1 MKEFKDKINRLKKKK
16 AKKQPYKINKKEVLD
31 NSEALYDGLEIIIDA
46 FERRVFEYE
55 GRPVID
61 LDYDSGAYGL
71 TTKELQMF
79 KKFFKYDNLNKLWK
93 ALMDADKEKHDELLN
108 NLKIKQTVLNE
119 QIDIKTGV
127 ERRWL
132 ENLANTVE
140 DILDSVRE
148 NRHLRVSEI
157 PNLESE

>member
-1 MKEFKDKINRLKKKK
+1 
-16 AKKQPYKINKKEVLD
+16 
-31 NSEALYDGLEIIIDA
+31 
-46 FERRVFEYE
+46 
-55 GRPVID
+55 
-61 LDYDSGAYGL
+61 
-71 TTKELQMF
+71 
-79 KKFFKYDNLNKLWK
+79 
-93 ALMDADKEKHDELLN
+93 MDADKEKHDELLN

>member
-16 AKKQPYKINKKEVLD
+16 AKKHPYKINKKEVLD

-79 KKFFKYDNLNKLWK
+79 KKIFKYDNLNKLWK

-148 NRHLRVSEI
+148 NRHLRVTEI

>member
-79 KKFFKYDNLNKLWK
+79 KKIFKYDNLNKLWK